1 MNPKRYEKVSLLLAE
16 FLELETSEWQKCLE
30 DAEAVDPGIGK
41 DVARMLEA
49 YRSASGFLEESVD
62 VSSLAEEFLSL
73 FDPDDRHDLVGT
85 ALEEIYDVERVI
97 GQGGM
102 GVVYLARHRNL
113 PKEVAIKVVSE
124 DLKSRVKL
132 EGEAGVKIKH
142 PAVVA
147 VTDLRMLPSGDF
159 YLVMDYVD
167 GHSLRD
173 EMKRHRRMRID
184 ETVEIVSQVASALDA
199 AHRAGFVHR
208 DIKPQ
213 NILLADG
220 VDTRSRVRVIDF
232 GIAGHAPLMEDS
244 ADVTRTGIGSGTPAY
259 MSPEQWSGR
268 FAVDQRTDVY
278 SLGVVTF
285 EMLAGCRPCQGTI
298 EQIRDC
304 VVRGDHARLEA
315 FAPEVP
321 APFRLAIE
329 RALALVPN
337 DRFPT
342 AGAFA
347 ASLRGETAGD
357 EEPPVLRKI
366 QFEGLS
372 PIDRIDV
379 AGGRRSVEFYQGD
392 LLAMPRD
399 WNVDVLVV
407 SAGRNSYHPT
417 HGTLIRALLQRGIVV
432 SDLAK
437 RKAIDLRE
445 FSSCWLSQE
454 LAGVVDSPPARRILL
469 FETTGVATP
478 ASRIDDLFRSLV
490 PVIGHNESPA
500 TVAMSLVGTGG
511 RRGTLRNLV
520 DPLVRSAVRWL
531 ESDLVNVGRLVVV
544 ERSEEKG
551 RELRELLRSRNER
564 PSEGSEAR
572 ERRRSIR

>member
-1 MNPKRYEKVSLLLAE
+1 MNPKRYEKVSVLLAE
-16 FLELETSEWQKCLE
+16 FLELETSEWQERLRE
-30 DAEAVDPGIGK
+30 AEASDPGIGK
-41 DVARMLEA
+41 DVARMIEA
-49 YRSASGFLEESVD
+49 YSSASGFLEESLD
-62 VSSLAEEFLSL
+62 VSFLAEEFLH
-73 FDPDDRHDLVGT
+73 FVEPDDRYGLVGRT
-85 ALEEIYDVERVI
+85 LDNAYDVECFI
-97 GQGGM
+97 GRGGM
-102 GVVYLARHRNL
+102 GVVYRAQHRHL
-113 PKEVAIKVVSE
+113 PKKVAIKVVPERLS
-124 DLKSRVKL
+124 SRVRL

-147 VTDLRMLPSGDF
+147 VTDLRILPSGDS
-159 YLVMDYVD
+159 YLVMDYVA
-167 GHSLRD
+167 GSSLRD
-173 EMKRHRRMRID
+173 EMNLHRRMRID

-199 AHRAGFVHR
+199 AHRAGYVHR

-213 NILLADG
+213 NILLAED
-220 VDTRSRVRVIDF
+220 VDPRSRVRVIDF
-232 GIAGHAPLMEDS
+232 GIAGHAPLMDDS
-244 ADVTRTGIGSGTPAY
+244 ADVNNTAVGTGTPAY

-278 SLGVVTF
+278 SLGVVAF
-285 EMLAGCRPCQGTI
+285 EMLAGQRPVVGTVD
-298 EQIRDC
+298 QIRER
-304 VVRGDHARLEA
+304 VVGRDLASLDE

-321 APFRLAIE
+321 APMRVAIK
-329 RALALVPN
+329 RALALVPD

-347 ASLRGETAGD
+347 ASLRGETAAD
-357 EEPPVLRKI
+357 SDAPVLHEI
-366 QFEGLS
+366 HFEGLT
-372 PIDRIDV
+372 PIDRIDIG
-379 AGGRRSVEFYQGD
+379 GGRRSIEFYQGD

-500 TVAMSLVGTGG
+500 TVAMSLVGAGG
-511 RRGTLRNLV
+511 RRGALRNIV
-520 DPLVRSAVRWL
+520 EPLVRSAVRWL

-551 RELRELLRSRNER
+551 RELRELLRSWRER
-564 PSEGSEAR
+564 PSEDSNAR
-572 ERRRSIR
+572 